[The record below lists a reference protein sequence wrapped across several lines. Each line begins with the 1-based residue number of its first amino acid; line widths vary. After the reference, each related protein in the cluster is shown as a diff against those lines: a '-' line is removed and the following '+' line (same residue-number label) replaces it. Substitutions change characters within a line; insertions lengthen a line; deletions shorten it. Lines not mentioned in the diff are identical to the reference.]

1 MLTSYQSNNQFN
13 NSNNNGW
20 QNRGNSLSSNNQSN
34 GNSSGWQNGGGSQ
47 NGGGWNKHVDSA
59 ESIEF

>member
-1 MLTSYQSNNQFN
+1 MLT
-13 NSNNNGW
+13 
-20 QNRGNSLSSNNQSN
+20 SLSSNNQSN

-47 NGGGWNKHVDSA
+47 NGGGWNKYVDSA